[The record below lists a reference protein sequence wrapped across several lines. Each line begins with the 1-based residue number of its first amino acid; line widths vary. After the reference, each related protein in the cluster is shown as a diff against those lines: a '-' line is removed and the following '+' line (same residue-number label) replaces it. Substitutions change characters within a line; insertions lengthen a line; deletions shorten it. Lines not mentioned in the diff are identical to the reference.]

1 VPTLRVDVVSTVLA
15 PDSADLTLLQ
25 DRQVAVL
32 GYDGV
37 AEAHALN
44 LRDSGVDV
52 WVGIDPD
59 SRRAASAETE
69 GLNVAR
75 PEEAVRHCDIVL
87 VPDTGERSTGPGSL
101 DTGELQRLLDEHT
114 EPGDLVIVT
123 SGAQVLPGALTVPDG
138 VDLALLRAVG
148 DGHRIRDEY
157 LDGRGCPALVAV
169 ARDGSGAAW
178 ATLTAYAAAMGSLRS
193 GAIVTTVEHQ
203 AKALEL
209 AEERIHTPLRTAVE
223 AAFEELVAQGVE
235 EEVAYLAVVHDLKTR
250 VDQINGAGFA
260 SQYGPAGQPIDG
272 SAEEPTS
279 RRAAARAAHPLEH
292 VGRRVRAMM
301 SWIR

>member
-1 VPTLRVDVVSTVLA
+1 MSTVLDPA
-15 PDSADLTLLQ
+15 SADLTLLQ

-32 GYDGV
+32 GYDAV

-52 WVGIDPD
+52 WVGTDPD

-69 GLNVAR
+69 GLNVTR
-75 PEEAVRHCDIVL
+75 PEEAVSHCDIVL
-87 VPDTGERSTGPGSL
+87 VPAPDDRSFGPGTQDAS
-101 DTGELQRLLDEHT
+101 EVQRLLDEHT

-123 SGAQVLPGALTVPDG
+123 SGAQILSGALSVPDG

-148 DGHRIRDEY
+148 DGSRIREEY

-209 AEERIHTPLRTAVE
+209 AEERIHTPLRKAVE
-223 AAFEELVAQGVE
+223 SAYDELVRLGVE

-260 SQYGPAGQPIDG
+260 SQYGPAGQPIDP
-272 SAEEPTS
+272 AEEPSS
-279 RRAAARAAHPLEH
+279 RREAARAAHPLEH

>member
-1 VPTLRVDVVSTVLA
+1 MTTVLD

-32 GYDGV
+32 GYDAV

-52 WVGIDPD
+52 WVAADPG
-59 SRRAASAETE
+59 SRRAASAEME
-69 GLNVAR
+69 GLTVAA
-75 PEEAVRHCDIVL
+75 PEEAVGHCDIVL
-87 VPDTGERSTGPGSL
+87 VPASDDGSPAPGALTGEG
-101 DTGELQRLLDEHT
+101 LQRLLDERT

-123 SGAQVLPGALTVPDG
+123 SGAQVLDGALTVPEG
-138 VDLALLRAVG
+138 VDLAMLRAIG
-148 DGHRIRDEY
+148 DGDRIREEY

-169 ARDGSGAAW
+169 ERDGSGAAW

-193 GAIVTTVEHQ
+193 GAVVTTVEHQ
-203 AKALEL
+203 STALRL
-209 AEERIHTPLRTAVE
+209 AEERIHAPLLAAVE
-223 AAFEELVAQGVE
+223 AAYEELVRRGVE

-250 VDQINGAGFA
+250 VDQINAAGFA
-260 SQYGPAGQPIDG
+260 SQYGPAGHPVGQ
-272 SAEEPTS
+272 AAQEPTS

>member
-1 VPTLRVDVVSTVLA
+1 MSTVLD

-32 GYDGV
+32 GYDAV

-52 WVGIDPD
+52 WVGMDPD

-69 GLNVAR
+69 GINVAR
-75 PEEAVRHCDIVL
+75 PEEAVGHCDIVL
-87 VPDTGERSTGPGSL
+87 VPAAEDGAPGPAGTDL
-101 DTGELQRLLDEHT
+101 EELQRLLDEHT

-123 SGAQVLPGALTVPDG
+123 SGAQVLPGALHVPDG
-138 VDLALLRAVG
+138 VDLAMLRAVG
-148 DGHRIRDEY
+148 DGQRIREEY

-203 AKALEL
+203 ARALAL
-209 AEERIHTPLRTAVE
+209 AEERVHTPLRRAVE
-223 AAFEELVAQGVE
+223 AAFEELVRQGVE

-260 SQYGPAGQPIDG
+260 SQYGPAGHPLGDT
-272 SAEEPTS
+272 AEEPTS

-292 VGRRVRAMM
+292 VGRPVRAMM